1 MRESSGVKPLGVTKV
16 KPGGNPL
23 GGAPPTNPDS
33 LRTEL
38 SKSVDVGT
46 RKMVN
51 YA

>member
-16 KPGGNPL
+16 KQGGNL
-23 GGAPPTNPDS
+23 FGAPPTTLES
-33 LRTEL
+33 LMTVVR
-38 SKSVDVGT
+38 KSVDVGT